1 MPSPLASPPSLF
13 FLRGDFPVTVSI
25 FDLVKKKAVVDLTK
39 TMGVVKHPLF
49 IFQRVWL

>member
-13 FLRGDFPVTVSI
+13 FLRGDFPGTVSI
-25 FDLVKKKAVVDLTK
+25 FALTKKKKTLVDLTK

-49 IFQRVWL
+49 SL